1 MLEHTFLSQL
11 QESRC
16 RCSFKQFPKRE
27 CPGSCSTEGT
37 LVNAYS
43 TFPNIHADI
52 QVLAEVS
59 FERQGLCL
67 DCCYGVFAFQVW
79 QDSQHLA
86 MLCFALWVLITCCN
100 WSWGGLNENLPLKY
114 VVVFVVL
121 LFLTSFLKVIGL
133 VVLREY
139 HCFALFKALVGSVCC
154 RSFVQAG
161 GWMSAQI
168 SHFVTYESLVFANK
182 L

>member
-1 MLEHTFLSQL
+1 MLEHTFFSQL

-79 QDSQHLA
+79 QVSQHLA
-86 MLCFALWVLITCCN
+86 TLCFALWVLITCCN
-100 WSWGGLNENLPLKY
+100 WSWGSLNENLPLKY

-121 LFLTSFLKVIGL
+121 LFLTSLT
-133 VVLREY
+133 
-139 HCFALFKALVGSVCC
+139 LFKALVCSVFAVGPLFRLGAECLLK
-154 RSFVQAG
+154 SLILWPMNPLFL
-161 GWMSAQI
+161 QI
-168 SHFVTYESLVFANK
+168 SCRVRKY
-182 L
+182 